1 MKKRL
6 VDLRSQEPLL
16 DIVSYGRGGR
26 RTMTPAQRD
35 QIARTTGRVPEVM
48 VKVSGGA
55 RTLAGVERHM
65 DYVSRKGELGM
76 ESDTG
81 ERLRS
86 RGFEAD
92 LIRDWNLDLEAH
104 QRQNQRSIRA
114 GRKPPKLVHNVIFSM
129 PPGTPPEAVLL
140 AVRKLAVEKFALKHR
155 YAMVLHTDEPHP
167 HVHLVVKA
175 MSERG
180 ERLNIRK
187 ATLREW
193 RQQFA
198 TNLRQLGVAANA
210 TERAVRG
217 ETRTR
222 KSDGIFRASKRGEST
237 HMRDLV
243 QRVAADIAKGSVTPE
258 QGRVK
263 LSATRKVVVD
273 GWRAVS
279 DRLKDDGYAELA
291 KQVDIFIDRMP
302 SVQTEKER
310 VLEQLRRPTRTR
322 QVQPPHRTR

>member
-6 VDLRSQEPLL
+6 LDLRGQEPLL
-16 DIVSYGRGGR
+16 NIVSYGRGGPR
-26 RTMTPAQRD
+26 SLTREQRE

-65 DYVSRKGELGM
+65 DYVGRKGQLSM

-81 ERLRS
+81 ERLGP

-104 QRQNQRSIRA
+104 QRQNQRSIRG

-129 PPGTPPEAVLL
+129 PPGTPPKAVLR
-140 AVRKLAVEKFALKHR
+140 AVRKLAVDQFALQHR

-175 MSERG
+175 MSEQG

-198 TNLRQLGVAANA
+198 ANLRELGVAANA

-217 ETRTR
+217 ESRIR
-222 KSDGIFRASKRGEST
+222 KSDGIFRAAQREEST
-237 HMRDLV
+237 HMRDLFRSV
-243 QRVAADIAKGSVTPE
+243 TTEIAKGRVTPE
-258 QGRVK
+258 RGK
-263 LSATRKVVVD
+263 LTLSATRKTVVD

-279 DRLKDDGYAELA
+279 ERLRDHGDAELA
-291 KQVDIFIDRMP
+291 KQVDTFVERMP
-302 SVQTEKER
+302 SVQTERER
-310 VLEQLRRPTRTR
+310 ILEQLRRPTRTR